1 MKTSLYIHIPFC
13 RSKCSY
19 CDFFSVPCGNQ
30 NVPDEYIASL
40 CNEIKIR
47 KTERSA
53 DSLETVYIGG
63 GTPSILTEGQ
73 LFRIMNEVFSGLR
86 KEPEEITVEA
96 NPDDISK
103 DFLDA
108 LASCGVT
115 RISCGIQ
122 TFNASA
128 LKNVKRR
135 GTDKVSRSAA
145 ELIKTYWKGI
155 FSADLISGLPG
166 ESEKSF
172 LRTLDELLRFKPEHI
187 SMYSLTLEEETPLG
201 KSFYDGTLEYDFDMA
216 DKIWIAG
223 RNFLIEKG
231 YGHYEVSNFCL
242 PGFECKHN
250 LAYWN
255 QDDYIGCGA
264 GGTGTFYG
272 KNALRFT
279 NTSELKKYISFWK
292 DSVSTEN
299 APGSAERLS
308 GKTQAFEFFM
318 MGLRTLRGISREE
331 YERRFSAGIPEKISA
346 VFKRWTEKGLCREKL
361 SPSSVAR
368 RGAPEHFYSMTEEG
382 ILFLNRF
389 LEEIL

>member
-30 NVPDEYIASL
+30 NVPDKYIASL

-47 KTERSA
+47 KAERSA

-242 PGFECKHN
+242 PGFECRHN

-264 GGTGTFYG
+264 GGTGSFYG

-279 NTSELKKYISFWK
+279 NTSELKKYVLFWK

-308 GKTQAFEFFM
+308 WETQAFEFFM

-331 YERRFSAGIPEKISA
+331 YERRFSAGIPEKIAA
-346 VFKRWTEKGLCREKL
+346 VFKHWTEKGLCCEKL
-361 SPSSVAR
+361 SPSPVAR

>member
-73 LFRIMNEVFSGLR
+73 LFRIMNEVFSWLR

-361 SPSSVAR
+361 SPSPVAR
-368 RGAPEHFYSMTEEG
+368 CGAPEHFYSMTEEG

>member
-361 SPSSVAR
+361 SPSPVAR
-368 RGAPEHFYSMTEEG
+368 CGAPEHFYSMTEEG

>member
-1 MKTSLYIHIPFC
+1 
-13 RSKCSY
+13 
-19 CDFFSVPCGNQ
+19 
-30 NVPDEYIASL
+30 
-40 CNEIKIR
+40 
-47 KTERSA
+47 
-53 DSLETVYIGG
+53 
-63 GTPSILTEGQ
+63 
-73 LFRIMNEVFSGLR
+73 MNEVFSGLR

-172 LRTLDELLRFKPEHI
+172 LRTLDELLKFKPEHI

-242 PGFECKHN
+242 PGFECQHN

-264 GGTGTFYG
+264 GGTGSFYG

-299 APGSAERLS
+299 APGTAERLS

-331 YERRFSAGIPEKISA
+331 YERRFSSEIPEKIAA
-346 VFKRWTEKGLCREKL
+346 VFKRWSEKGLCREKL
-361 SPSSVAR
+361 SPSPVAR

>member
-47 KTERSA
+47 KAERSA

-86 KEPEEITVEA
+86 KEPEEITVEV

-103 DFLDA
+103 NFLGA
-108 LASCGVT
+108 LALCGVT

-122 TFNASA
+122 TFNGSA

-172 LRTLDELLRFKPEHI
+172 LRTLNELLKFKPEHI

-201 KSFYDGTLEYDFDMA
+201 KLFYDGTLEYDFDMA

-242 PGFECKHN
+242 PGFECRHN

-279 NTSELKKYISFWK
+279 NTSELKKYVSFWK

-331 YERRFSAGIPEKISA
+331 YERRFSAGIPEKIAA
-346 VFKRWTEKGLCREKL
+346 VFKHWTEKGLCREKL
-361 SPSSVAR
+361 SPSPVAR